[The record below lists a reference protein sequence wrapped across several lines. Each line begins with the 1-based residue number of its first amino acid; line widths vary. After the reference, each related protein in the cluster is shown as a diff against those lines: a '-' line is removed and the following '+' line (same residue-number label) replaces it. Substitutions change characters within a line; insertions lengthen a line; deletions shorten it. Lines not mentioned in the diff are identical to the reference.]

1 MLEIMPLIS
10 SYTALYPMKAKSILV
25 VEDDAGWRDRVCIE
39 LQKHGFKT
47 IPAAN
52 GYQAIELFENLHPD
66 LVLLDIGLPD
76 IDGDEVCR
84 HIRKTNQTVPIVF
97 LTGMDDEGSQIR
109 GYELGS
115 VNTSYLTK
123 PVSKKVVVALVKN
136 VLAEVGSNSQ
146 YGRLRLDDDSKRVY
160 WDEDEVHHLTPA
172 EFDILKTMLSQPEK
186 VWSPQELNPRIVK
199 ATIQGH
205 KKNIKRKFEE
215 QGHPDPIK
223 TVFGHGYRLAP

>member
-1 MLEIMPLIS
+1 MPLIS

-25 VEDDAGWRDRVCIE
+25 VEDDAGWRERVCNE
-39 LQKHGFKT
+39 LQKHEFKT

-52 GYQAIELFENLHPD
+52 GRQAIELFENLHPD

-97 LTGMDDEGSQIR
+97 LTAMDDEGAMIR
-109 GYELGS
+109 GYEIGS
-115 VNTSYLTK
+115 VNTFYLTK
-123 PVSKKVVVALVKN
+123 HNNHSKKAVAALVKN

-160 WDEDEVHHLTPA
+160 WDEDEVHHLTRV

-186 VWSPQELNPRIVK
+186 VWSHQDLNPRIVK
-199 ATIQGH
+199 ATIQTH
-205 KKNIKRKFEE
+205 KKNIKRKFME

-223 TVFGHGYRLAP
+223 TMFGHGYRLVP